1 MDEKFVKKAV
11 KLVEENMNNP
21 DFLVEDL
28 CREMGMSRVYFY
40 KKITTLTDKTPSEFI
55 RFIRLK
61 RAASMLEK
69 SQLYINEVAY
79 RVGFNDVKYFRKYFK
94 DEFGVSPTDYKKR
107 FENQ

>member
-1 MDEKFVKKAV
+1 
-11 KLVEENMNNP
+11 MNNP

-40 KKITTLTDKTPSEFI
+40 KKISTLTDKTPSEFI

-69 SQLYINEVAY
+69 SQLYINEA
-79 RVGFNDVKYFRKYFK
+79 GLSGWF
-94 DEFGVSPTDYKKR
+94 
-107 FENQ
+107 